1 MSRFSELINANEP
14 TLVDFTAEWCG
25 PCKTLAPILKEV
37 AGQIGDKAH
46 IIKVDID
53 KNPKAAQFYNIE
65 SVPTLILFKSGQIK
79 WRQSGVV
86 PVNTILNQIKS
97 QV

>member
-14 TLVDFTAEWCG
+14 VLVDFTAEWCG

-37 AGQIGDKAH
+37 AGHIGDQAR

-86 PVNTILNQIKS
+86 PMNTILNQIKS

>member
-1 MSRFSELINANEP
+1 MSRFSELINSSEP

-37 AGQIGDKAH
+37 AGSIGNQAH

-65 SVPTLILFKSGQIK
+65 SVPTLILFKNGEIK
-79 WRQSGVV
+79 WRQSGVI
-86 PVNTILNQIKS
+86 PANMILHQIKS
-97 QV
+97 QL